1 MSKLDDEMNKAK
13 LSLEIIIEEYTKTYY
28 KVHMLHESIKA
39 NNIISQNN
47 DAIRMSVR
55 LLQDTLYSSAII
67 DLNTLF
73 MDKDKDTISLEQII
87 SKLKRPDFKAY
98 ILMHYIKIPRL
109 IPINGHK
116 QSDYWYEE
124 YKNKK
129 TDEFEERLQK
139 IFNSYKKLQET
150 PLYERVKKI
159 RSKRIAHRDFRNYDI
174 ESNGHRFDEVEEL
187 LNFFK
192 EILFEVNHILCKS
205 TYILDDLETNYKK
218 ASQQFWALLEVKTS
232 Q

>member
-1 MSKLDDEMNKAK
+1 
-13 LSLEIIIEEYTKTYY
+13 
-28 KVHMLHESIKA
+28 
-39 NNIISQNN
+39 
-47 DAIRMSVR
+47 MSVR

-87 SKLKRPDFKAY
+87 SKLKQPDFKAY
-98 ILMHYIKIPRL
+98 ILKHYIKIPKL

-116 QSDYWYEE
+116 QFDYWHEE

-129 TDEFEERLQK
+129 TNEFGEGLQK
-139 IFNSYKKLQET
+139 LFNSYKNLQET
-150 PLYERVKKI
+150 SLYERVKKI
-159 RSKRIAHRDFRNYDI
+159 RSKRIAHRDFQNYDI

-192 EILFEVNHILCKS
+192 EILFEVNHILCKN
-205 TYILDDLETNYKK
+205 TYMLDDLETNYKK
-218 ASQQFWALLEVKTS
+218 ASQQFWAALEVRTS